1 MGMGGHRQVGIV
13 GIAVGMGGH
22 GRAKCRKPLR
32 GKGLEVVG
40 IVGIVGIAT

>member
-1 MGMGGHRQVGIV
+1 MGGHRQVGIV

-22 GRAKCRKPLR
+22 GQANWRKSLR